1 MKDKYIDL
9 IEQTFDFPQDEFS
22 VEDNELNFHDIPLM
36 ELIKQYG
43 TPLKITYLPKISQ
56 QINRAKRMFNVA
68 MAKVDYKGS
77 YNYCY
82 CTKSSHFSFV
92 LEEAMKNDVHLETS
106 SAYDIHIIN
115 ALYDGGIIDKDRYII
130 CNGFKRPQY
139 VENIAQ
145 LVNDGFVNTI
155 PVLDNKEELDL
166 FEDAF
171 TKKCKV
177 GIRIACEEEPKFEFY
192 TSRLGIRYNDIID
205 FYKAKLKNS
214 KKFQLKMLHF
224 FINTGIKDTAY
235 YWNELSKCMN
245 VYCELKAICPE
256 LDSLNIGGGFPIKNS
271 LNFEYDYEYLTEEII
286 AQMLGESGFQAVK
299 SRKPQD
305 FDGLTPLLEVKD
317 VTSKV
322 IPEPLSFTVR
332 PGEVVGLA
340 GLKGA
345 GRTEIFNVLFG
356 IDPARSGEIRLDR
369 KKLRVRQPCD
379 AIRGGIF
386 LVPENRHT
394 QGLSLMHSVYDNSL
408 LPLLPTLSKKRF
420 FIDDRQGA
428 QIVQEIIETMQVKT
442 PGSDIAISKL
452 SGGNQQKIVVGKA
465 LESHPKILLL
475 DDPTYGVDIHAK
487 GDITAA
493 ITRFTD
499 AGGGVVFV
507 SSELTEMIENCDR
520 ILLIKYNRIVGEL
533 RDVPRL
539 GLTEDSLMAAIQ

>member
-1 MKDKYIDL
+1 M
-9 IEQTFDFPQDEFS
+9 
-22 VEDNELNFHDIPLM
+22 
-36 ELIKQYG
+36 
-43 TPLKITYLPKISQ
+43 
-56 QINRAKRMFNVA
+56 
-68 MAKVDYKGS
+68 
-77 YNYCY
+77 
-82 CTKSSHFSFV
+82 
-92 LEEAMKNDVHLETS
+92 
-106 SAYDIHIIN
+106 
-115 ALYDGGIIDKDRYII
+115 
-130 CNGFKRPQY
+130 
-139 VENIAQ
+139 
-145 LVNDGFVNTI
+145 
-155 PVLDNKEELDL
+155 
-166 FEDAF
+166 
-171 TKKCKV
+171 
-177 GIRIACEEEPKFEFY
+177 
-192 TSRLGIRYNDIID
+192 
-205 FYKAKLKNS
+205 
-214 KKFQLKMLHF
+214 
-224 FINTGIKDTAY
+224 
-235 YWNELSKCMN
+235 
-245 VYCELKAICPE
+245 
-256 LDSLNIGGGFPIKNS
+256 
-271 LNFEYDYEYLTEEII
+271 
-286 AQMLGESGFQAVK
+286 
-299 SRKPQD
+299 
-305 FDGLTPLLEVKD
+305 
-317 VTSKV
+317 TSKV

>member
-1 MKDKYIDL
+1 MSETQTAVNAIEMHGIVMEFSGVRALDGVDFSLRQGQVMGLVGKNGAGKSTLMKIINGVYTQTAGTVQFFGKNIDKSVSVRER
-9 IEQTFDFPQDEFS
+9 EQT
-22 VEDNELNFHDIPLM
+22 
-36 ELIKQYG
+36 
-43 TPLKITYLPKISQ
+43 
-56 QINRAKRMFNVA
+56 VA
-68 MAKVDYKGS
+68 MIYQDYSLVGEM
-77 YNYCY
+77 
-82 CTKSSHFSFV
+82 TV
-92 LEEAMKNDVHLETS
+92 A
-106 SAYDIHIIN
+106 
-115 ALYDGGIIDKDRYII
+115 
-130 CNGFKRPQY
+130 
-139 VENIAQ
+139 ENIF
-145 LVNDGFVNTI
+145 LNTEPI
-155 PVLDNKEELDL
+155 RGALISDRDCIRKAAEFFRDM
-166 FEDAF
+166 
-171 TKKCKV
+171 
-177 GIRIACEEEPKFEFY
+177 GIRIDPRQKVK
-192 TSRLGIRYNDIID
+192 SL
-205 FYKAKLKNS
+205 S
-214 KKFQLKMLHF
+214 
-224 FINTGIKDTAY
+224 TGDMQMVEIA
-235 YWNELSKCMN
+235 
-245 VYCELKAICPE
+245 KAIMKQTKIILMDEPTAA
-256 LDSLNIGGGFPIKNS
+256 LDADATTKF
-271 LNFEYDYEYLTEEII
+271 FEIIERLKQQGYSIVISTHHLQHILDICDAVTIIRDGRACMAKEIRDTTLEEII

-408 LPLLPTLSKKRF
+408 LPLLPMLSKKRF

-493 ITRFTD
+493 ITRFTN